1 MRPYRFDMSMR
12 VPARAVAL
20 LAVGVLLLGG
30 VPAAAVEKEL
40 REARLELRE
49 TKAKIRA
56 RSKRMNTLQR
66 ELNRLATEI
75 SRNHDQVHR
84 AEKQIGKL
92 QGKLDAL
99 EVHLAELQ
107 QNLDDRN
114 REALMNGPG
123 VPVMY
128 LLTATSVADVAAR
141 ISLIT
146 EMNRRDDLLARRVQ
160 NNAERL
166 ARGRAQ
172 MLRLQRARQL
182 AIQQLQV
189 QQSQLDRKLELSRK
203 LFEQLKEHKEV
214 AKDTVLEVL
223 LKVRP
228 FAACPVQG
236 PHAIA
241 NDFGIWVHRSP
252 ERGGDHVHQGNDIM
266 APGGTPIVAPF
277 PGTAVAVP
285 NELGGNA
292 VNVYGPYGYVYN
304 AHLSAYGKLGPVE
317 IGDVIGYV
325 GATGNTSANHNHFE
339 WHPNNGPAADPYPF
353 LLKVC

>member
-1 MRPYRFDMSMR
+1 MRSSRA
-12 VPARAVAL
+12 PARAIAL
-20 LAVGVLLLGG
+20 LTVGVLLLGG
-30 VPAAAVEKEL
+30 VPGPAAAVDNEL
-40 REARLELRE
+40 REARLELRA

-56 RSKRMNTLQR
+56 KSKRMNALQR
-66 ELNRLATEI
+66 ELNKLATQI
-75 SRNHDQVHR
+75 SRNHDQVLH
-84 AEKQIGKL
+84 AEKNMDKL

-99 EVHLAELQ
+99 EVNLAQLQ

-114 REALMNGPG
+114 REAFIEGPG
-123 VPVMY
+123 APVLY
-128 LLTATSVADVAAR
+128 LLTATSAAEAAAR
-141 ISLIT
+141 ISIIT
-146 EMNRRDDLLARRVQ
+146 EMNRRDDLLAHRVQ

-166 ARGRAQ
+166 SRGRAQ

-189 QQSQLDRKLELSRK
+189 QQAQLDRKLELSRK
-203 LFEQLKEHKEV
+203 LFAQLKDHKDD
-214 AKDTVLEVL
+214 AIDAVLEVL

-228 FAACPVQG
+228 FAVCPVQG

-285 NELGGNA
+285 NNLGGNA
-292 VNVYGPYGYVYN
+292 VKVYGRYGYVYN
-304 AHLSAYGKLGPVE
+304 AHLSAYGTLGPVE

-325 GATGNTSANHNHFE
+325 GATGNTSANHDHFE

>member
-1 MRPYRFDMSMR
+1 MRISRA
-12 VPARAVAL
+12 PARALAFL
-20 LAVGVLLLGG
+20 LTGALLLGG
-30 VPAAAVEKEL
+30 VPGPATAVDKEL
-40 REARLELRE
+40 REARLELRD

-56 RSKRMNTLQR
+56 RSKRMNALQR
-66 ELNRLATEI
+66 ELNALATEI
-75 SRNHDQVHR
+75 SRNYDQIHH
-84 AEKQIGKL
+84 AEEHIGEL
-92 QGKLDAL
+92 QVKLDAL
-99 EVHLAELQ
+99 ELHLAQLQ
-107 QNLDDRN
+107 GNLGDRN
-114 REALMNGPG
+114 REAFIEGPG
-123 VPVMY
+123 APVLY
-128 LLTATSVADVAAR
+128 LLTATSAAEAAAR
-141 ISLIT
+141 LSIIS

-166 ARGRAQ
+166 SRGRAQ

-182 AIQQLQV
+182 AIQQLKV
-189 QQSQLDRKLELSRK
+189 QTSQLDRKLELSRK
-203 LFEQLKEHKEV
+203 LFDQLKDHKED
-214 AKDTVLEVL
+214 AKDAVLEVL

-228 FAACPVQG
+228 FAVCPVQG

-241 NDFGIWVHRSP
+241 NDFGIWVHRTP

-277 PGTAVAVP
+277 PGTAVATP
-285 NELGGNA
+285 NKLGGNA
-292 VNVYGPYGYVYN
+292 VKVYGRYGYVYN

-325 GATGNTSANHNHFE
+325 GATGNTGANHNHFE